1 MLTDFLKWGG
11 LVLFS
16 MILIVLS
23 ALSYVHMV
31 IPMVFTLLIFVIVY
45 IKSLLNEYPFLNFD
59 ISHIDLNLDE
69 NMHMSNNSSI
79 ENARLL

>member
-1 MLTDFLKWGG
+1 VEGTDDKLVQALKMVADFFKWAG

-23 ALSYVHMV
+23 ALSYVHMAF
-31 IPMVFTLLIFVIVY
+31 PMMFTMLIFGVVY
-45 IKSLLNEYPFLNFD
+45 IKSLLNEYPFLDFD

-69 NMHMSNNSSI
+69 N
-79 ENARLL
+79 

>member
-1 MLTDFLKWGG
+1 MVADFFKWAA

-16 MILIVLS
+16 MILVVLS
-23 ALSYVHMV
+23 ALSYVHMAF
-31 IPMVFTLLIFVIVY
+31 PMMFTILIFCFVY

-69 NMHMSNNSSI
+69 SLINNSSI
-79 ENARLL
+79 ENV